1 MKPTHVKWST
11 YNNFDVENNDED
23 LKFKVGDHVRIWKYK
38 KLFLQKVTLK
48 ICSKILNFV
57 TKNVIKTQKSWK
69 FVIQG
74 LEGEEI
80 GGLFYEK
87 EFQKTKKKEFVI
99 EKVIRKKVNVSG
111 RVMITRLTVGLV

>member
-1 MKPTHVKWST
+1 MNKIIHIAIKMKPTHVKWST

-57 TKNVIKTQKSWK
+57 TKNVIKSQKSWK

-74 LEGEEI
+74 L
-80 GGLFYEK
+80 
-87 EFQKTKKKEFVI
+87 
-99 EKVIRKKVNVSG
+99 
-111 RVMITRLTVGLV
+111 

>member
-38 KLFLQKVTLK
+38 KLFLQKVTFK

-57 TKNVIKTQKSWK
+57 TKNVIKSQKSWK

-74 LEGEEI
+74 L
-80 GGLFYEK
+80 
-87 EFQKTKKKEFVI
+87 
-99 EKVIRKKVNVSG
+99 
-111 RVMITRLTVGLV
+111 

>member
-38 KLFLQKVTLK
+38 KLFLQRVTLK

-57 TKNVIKTQKSWK
+57 TKNVIKSQKSWK

-74 LEGEEI
+74 L
-80 GGLFYEK
+80 
-87 EFQKTKKKEFVI
+87 
-99 EKVIRKKVNVSG
+99 
-111 RVMITRLTVGLV
+111 

>member
-48 ICSKILNFV
+48 ISSKILNFV
-57 TKNVIKTQKSWK
+57 TKNVIKSQKSWK

-74 LEGEEI
+74 L
-80 GGLFYEK
+80 
-87 EFQKTKKKEFVI
+87 
-99 EKVIRKKVNVSG
+99 
-111 RVMITRLTVGLV
+111 

>member
-69 FVIQG
+69 FVIQD
-74 LEGEEI
+74 L
-80 GGLFYEK
+80 
-87 EFQKTKKKEFVI
+87 
-99 EKVIRKKVNVSG
+99 
-111 RVMITRLTVGLV
+111 

>member
-48 ICSKILNFV
+48 ICSKILNFI

-74 LEGEEI
+74 L
-80 GGLFYEK
+80 
-87 EFQKTKKKEFVI
+87 
-99 EKVIRKKVNVSG
+99 
-111 RVMITRLTVGLV
+111 

>member
-74 LEGEEI
+74 L
-80 GGLFYEK
+80 
-87 EFQKTKKKEFVI
+87 
-99 EKVIRKKVNVSG
+99 
-111 RVMITRLTVGLV
+111 

>member
-23 LKFKVGDHVRIWKYK
+23 LKFKVGDHVRIWKFK

-57 TKNVIKTQKSWK
+57 TKNVIKSQKSWK

-74 LEGEEI
+74 L
-80 GGLFYEK
+80 
-87 EFQKTKKKEFVI
+87 
-99 EKVIRKKVNVSG
+99 
-111 RVMITRLTVGLV
+111 

>member
-57 TKNVIKTQKSWK
+57 TKNVIKSQKSWK

-74 LEGEEI
+74 L
-80 GGLFYEK
+80 
-87 EFQKTKKKEFVI
+87 
-99 EKVIRKKVNVSG
+99 
-111 RVMITRLTVGLV
+111 